1 MHEFCLYIYLKHTFL
16 LSLCSYTLEH
26 FALSKFSSDVSGP
39 GYDEDCHSTVAT
51 MGRASDYLLIPNSF
65 MANSPALQPTYY
77 CGNNLVGNRIIAR
90 PPFVIHFS
98 SDAQSDA
105 SETGFQLTYTV
116 SQSNAN

>member
-1 MHEFCLYIYLKHTFL
+1 MNSVFISKTNIPSLP
-16 LSLCSYTLEH
+16 LCSYTLEH
-26 FALSKFSSDVSGP
+26 FALSKFSSDISGP

-65 MANSPALQPTYY
+65 MANNPALQPTYY

-90 PPFVIHFS
+90 PPFVIYFS

-105 SETGFQLTYTV
+105 TETGFQLTYTV